1 MNYSDLFSKKRMLNI
16 DLQNK
21 VIYNKIYTS
30 GYHYISRLHV
40 SKLFNV
46 LRFPTIGF
54 YVELFK
60 YPQLG
65 TIRIDSND
73 GKKLIKKLCYF

>member
-1 MNYSDLFSKKRMLNI
+1 MNYSDVFSKKRMLNI

-21 VIYNKIYTS
+21 DTYNKIYNN
-30 GYHYISRLHV
+30 GYHYISRFYFG
-40 SKLFNV
+40 KLFNV

-60 YPQLG
+60 YPQPG
-65 TIRIDSND
+65 AIRIDSND